1 MFFLACMFYGSK
13 KYFMLDDLYV
23 DCSDMIISLT
33 STRGFLSTKVPLEK
47 FGGSSLETMVGN
59 YKYHALITLNI

>member
-13 KYFMLDDLYV
+13 KYFLYV

>member
-1 MFFLACMFYGSK
+1 
-13 KYFMLDDLYV
+13 MLDDLYV